1 MNLWVAVRPIFC
13 ENFLKEPGYMA
24 VDYKDYYKILGVS
37 RDADQKAIRQAYRK
51 LARQYHPDVN
61 PNDKAAE
68 EKFKEIN
75 EANEVLSDPEKRKK
89 YDEML
94 DYYQQ
99 YGHWPGAEQPAGAG
113 AYRGG
118 NYQYRTM
125 SEEDL
130 EDLFGGQSPFSDFFE
145 TFFHSSAA
153 PGTEERTRSTTGRRQ
168 RATPGEDVESPIEVT
183 LADAYQGATR
193 TFELTEADGTTRRLE
208 VKIPAGVHEGSRIRL
223 AGQGL
228 PGTAGRGDLYLRVHI
243 VPDPHFTRE
252 GTTLRTTVD
261 VPLATA
267 ILGGEVQ
274 VPTPDGRRLLL
285 RIPAGTANGRSFRLR
300 GQGMPHL
307 GQPNNR
313 GDLYAEVSVVLPT
326 HLNDEQRRLFE
337 AFARSIGYTGQT
349 TAAGTGGSHE

>member
-1 MNLWVAVRPIFC
+1 
-13 ENFLKEPGYMA
+13 MA

-89 YDEML
+89 YDEMQ
-94 DYYQQ
+94 DYYQR
-99 YGHWPGAEQPAGAG
+99 YGHWPGTEQAAGAG
-113 AYRGG
+113 GFRGG
-118 NYQYRTM
+118 NYQYQTM

-145 TFFHSSAA
+145 TYFHSGFA
-153 PGTEERTRSTTGRRQ
+153 PGAEGRTRSRRRQ
-168 RATPGEDVESPIEVT
+168 RATPGEDVESPVEVT
-183 LADAYQGATR
+183 LAEAYQGATR
-193 TFELTEADGTTRRLE
+193 TFELTEPDGTTRRLE
-208 VKIPAGVHEGSRIRL
+208 VKIPAGVDEGSRIRI

-228 PGTAGRGDLYLRVHI
+228 PGTAGRGDLYLRVHMI
-243 VPDPHFTRE
+243 PDPRFTRE
-252 GTTLRTTVD
+252 GTTLHTKVD

-267 ILGGEVQ
+267 VLGGEVQ
-274 VPTPDGRRLLL
+274 VVTPDGRRLLL

-300 GQGMPHL
+300 GQGMPQL
-307 GQPNNR
+307 GQPSNR

-349 TAAGTGGSHE
+349 TTTGTGGSRE